1 MAEQDSMIEMPMTF
15 FTSIIELARPWGL
28 ETQPILDG
36 AEVSDIDQLSRLL
49 AAQLVSHLPI
59 KLDYQ
64 SSSRSNTKGQQ
75 QNLTCIFRV
84 PTTFVLS
91 SSIPWRSKRS

>member
-36 AEVSDIDQLSRLL
+36 AEGIEATS
-49 AAQLVSHLPI
+49 
-59 KLDYQ
+59 
-64 SSSRSNTKGQQ
+64 
-75 QNLTCIFRV
+75 
-84 PTTFVLS
+84 
-91 SSIPWRSKRS
+91 